1 MYSTILVVSYLFLL
15 ISGIVYMS
23 YMRIRSNRNF
33 FYYTLSWFSI
43 ALSMLILTRLLEVMF
58 INNELLTLF
67 NQIALILL
75 AIIIP
80 LSINVFYALVM
91 KKLLPFII
99 QMISGAA
106 ALSLILFFLPFVST
120 ITNYFRTDFSNLG
133 FLVYLWMP
141 AIIAVLFIP
150 IITLSIKMC
159 FINISSLSIDRVL
172 NGSPDLYFYIDKYGK
187 ITDDNAPE
195 SVWGKCKDRAEL
207 LLAIEKYSAIRRQ
220 DGWPKLRQAL
230 LLPENRVTGE
240 IRLQNDDRE
249 LWYEWTVKPIKGYR
263 GKILGSFLLLSD
275 RTAVKMYL
283 NKLHQQNEDLQQV
296 NNELADYEALV
307 DRYTELAARQEV
319 ADYIDI
325 SVRYRI
331 LQSFDHVRSLKS
343 QVGGTELFSLAIE
356 HLRAE
361 CKRALTD
368 VRALVKRLAQ

>member
-1 MYSTILVVSYLFLL
+1 MYITVLVVSYLFLL

-23 YMRIRSNRNF
+23 YLRIRSNRNY
-33 FYYTLSWFSI
+33 FYYALSWFNV
-43 ALSMLILTRLLEVMF
+43 ALSILLLVRLLEVMF
-58 INNELLTLF
+58 ISNELLALF
-67 NQIALILL
+67 NQLAVVLL

-106 ALSLILFFLPFVST
+106 ALSLILFFLPMVST
-120 ITNYFRTDFSNLG
+120 ITSYFQADFSNVG
-133 FLVYLWMP
+133 FLIYLWLP
-141 AIIAVLFIP
+141 AIIAVFFIP
-150 IITLSIKMC
+150 IIAFSIKMC
-159 FINISSLSIDRVL
+159 FINISSLSIDRVIS
-172 NGSPDLYFYIDKYGK
+172 GSPDLYFYIDKYGR
-187 ITDDNAPE
+187 ITDDNASE
-195 SVWGKCKDRAEL
+195 DIWGICKDRAEL

-240 IRLQNDDRE
+240 IRLQVDDRE

-331 LQSFDHVRSLKS
+331 LQSFDHVRSLRS
-343 QVGGTELFSLAIE
+343 QDGGTESFKLAIE
-356 HLRAE
+356 HLRSE